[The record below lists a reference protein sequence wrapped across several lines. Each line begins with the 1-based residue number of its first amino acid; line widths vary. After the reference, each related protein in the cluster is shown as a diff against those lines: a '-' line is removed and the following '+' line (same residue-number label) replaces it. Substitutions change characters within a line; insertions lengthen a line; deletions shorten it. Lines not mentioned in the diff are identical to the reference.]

1 MAIATVMMDT
11 AAPAGSKFDPE
22 VAAEIAEVAP
32 GTLEPNQVKEYNLDD
47 DAVSSRTIRAGA
59 VTSEKI
65 ANGGVDTANYAA
77 GSVDTAALGPASV
90 TAEKAGTGVVTA
102 YDAAG
107 NPLASRDVYLTA
119 AEYALIVAPDPNTTY
134 YIS

>member
-1 MAIATVMMDT
+1 MAIATVMMNT

-22 VAAEIAEVAP
+22 VASEIAEVAA

-47 DAVSSRTIRAGA
+47 DAVATRAIRAGA
-59 VTSEKI
+59 VTSDKI
-65 ANGGVDTANYAA
+65 AQHAVTTTHYEA
-77 GSVDTAALGPASV
+77 GSVDTAALGPESV
-90 TAEKAGTGVVTA
+90 TAAKAGTGVVTS

-107 NPLASRDVYLTA
+107 NAIASRDVYLTA
-119 AEYALIVAPDPNTTY
+119 AEYALISTPDPNTTY